1 MICKIVLV
9 VITLFLILL
18 LAISAIKSIC
28 SNLKNYFILFFKDM
42 TLSDEDHKNI
52 DDKLKKQYKESSL
65 WEILNPKIDTD
76 NENDG
81 TKQDTN
87 LKENIDLLLQIKD
100 FYKSEI
106 NIFTNDY
113 NEFLKKVDFIFK
125 MYSAPIPIY
134 IGIISYILTEKHNT
148 EINYGL
154 LIFAIIL
161 YLYYFI
167 RVVWIQSLKNGF
179 SKVPVEFP
187 FLIKN
192 ISLKKYLESYI
203 MNSAVYLKI
212 QRENLIRLKRKIQYI
227 HAEYIASSIF
237 LILVIIIMY
246 ITK

>member
-1 MICKIVLV
+1 MICKIILV

-18 LAISAIKSIC
+18 LAISVIRSLY

-42 TLSDEDHKNI
+42 TLSDEEHKNI
-52 DDKLKKQYKESSL
+52 NDELKKQYNESSL
-65 WEILNPKIDTD
+65 YEFLNYKIDT
-76 NENDG
+76 ENKNNQ
-81 TKQDTN
+81 TKEDCN
-87 LKENIDLLLQIKD
+87 LQENIDLLIQIKD

-106 NIFTNDY
+106 NIFLNDY
-113 NEFLKKVDFIFK
+113 NEFLKKVDFMFQ
-125 MYSAPIPIY
+125 MFSMPIPIY
-134 IGIISYILTEKHNT
+134 IGIISYILTEKHNN

-161 YLYYFI
+161 YFYYFI

-192 ISLKKYLESYI
+192 ISLKKYLQSYI

-227 HAEYIASSIF
+227 HAEYIVCSIF
-237 LILVIIIMY
+237 LIFVIIIMY
-246 ITK
+246 IAK

>member
-9 VITLFLILL
+9 VIALFLILL
-18 LAISAIKSIC
+18 LAISAIKSVYF
-28 SNLKNYFILFFKDM
+28 NLKNYFILFFKNM
-42 TLSDEDHKNI
+42 TLSDEEHKNI
-52 DDKLKKQYKESSL
+52 DEKLKKQYKESSL
-65 WEILNPKIDTD
+65 CEILNPKIDTN
-76 NENDG
+76 NENNR
-81 TKQDTN
+81 TQDTN
-87 LKENIDLLLQIKD
+87 LKENIDLLIQIKD
-100 FYKSEI
+100 FYKNEI
-106 NIFTNDY
+106 NIFINDY
-113 NEFLKKVDFIFK
+113 NEFLKKVDFMFQ
-125 MYSAPIPIY
+125 MFSMPIPIY
-134 IGIISYILTEKHNT
+134 IGIISYILIEKHNT
-148 EINYGL
+148 EIKYGL

-192 ISLKKYLESYI
+192 ISLRKYLESYI